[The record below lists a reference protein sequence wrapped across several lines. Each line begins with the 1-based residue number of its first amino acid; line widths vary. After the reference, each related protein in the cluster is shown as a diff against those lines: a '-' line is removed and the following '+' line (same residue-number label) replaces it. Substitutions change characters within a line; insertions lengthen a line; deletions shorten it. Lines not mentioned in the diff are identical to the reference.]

1 MMSLPGASW
10 TVVIVVLLPCDGS
23 PRARLPAAK
32 LPAAAVGTAEGACAA
47 APAGS
52 AAVFGPPDAAEL
64 DDALLE
70 QPARNSA
77 PPSMAA
83 TAATPATPNRV
94 RQVRADR
101 PCKPCTFSMPM

>member
-52 AAVFGPPDAAEL
+52 AAVFGPLAAAEL
-64 DDALLE
+64 DALLE

-77 PPSMAA
+77 PASMAA

-101 PCKPCTFSMPM
+101 P